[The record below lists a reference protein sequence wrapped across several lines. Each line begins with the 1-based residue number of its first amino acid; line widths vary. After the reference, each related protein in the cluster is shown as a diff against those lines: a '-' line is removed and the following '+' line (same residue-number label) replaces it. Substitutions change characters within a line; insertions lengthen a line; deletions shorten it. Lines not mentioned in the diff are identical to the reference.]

1 MKNPAKIEYA
11 CLALLELSKHWP
23 NQEPLQIQAI
33 AQRQGIP
40 MKFLPHIL
48 IQLKQVGLVRSA
60 RGKNGGYLLLKS
72 PEAIQLASV
81 VEAFGG
87 LNREGDFRNTGQ
99 NQIFVAI
106 WNDVNQLIEQKLKS
120 VNFAFIRERS
130 EKQVIMYHI

>member
-1 MKNPAKIEYA
+1 MKHSAKIEYA
-11 CLALLELSKHWP
+11 CLALLELTQHWP
-23 NQEPLQIQAI
+23 NQEPLQIQVI

-48 IQLKQVGLVRSA
+48 IQLKQVGLVRSL
-60 RGKNGGYLLLKS
+60 RGKSGGYLLLKA

-87 LNREGDFRNTGQ
+87 LNQEGAYRTFAQ
-99 NQIFVAI
+99 NQIFLAI
-106 WNDVNQLIEQKLKS
+106 WKDVNQLIEQKLKS